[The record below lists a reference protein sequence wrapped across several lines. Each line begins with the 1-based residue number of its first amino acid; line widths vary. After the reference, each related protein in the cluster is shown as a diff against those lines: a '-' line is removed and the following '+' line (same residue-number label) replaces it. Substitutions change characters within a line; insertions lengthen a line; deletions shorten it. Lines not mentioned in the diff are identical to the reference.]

1 MRDDLEEEMKTNESL
16 RKGGRDAIDL
26 IDELKNERDELK
38 NYQNENLETLKRIKE
53 NLNNLPKPT
62 LATRPIQQSNS
73 ESQTIIPPTLAT

>member
-73 ESQTIIPPTLAT
+73 ESQTIIPPTPAT